1 MTTQAELDDRYG
13 RTADP
18 ARRRMLWGTVIAVAA
33 AGIGWLGWTAVSTSL
48 DAVSVDGLGYEVLD
62 EHSVRVSFQLTA
74 PPGRDVACAVQA
86 LDQEFGVVGWKIV
99 RYEGDGG
106 HAMSRTETVPT
117 VAEATTGLVETCWVT

>member
-13 RTADP
+13 RTARP
-18 ARRRMLWGTVIAVAA
+18 GRRRLLIAAGAVIAAVVV
-33 AGIGWLGWTAVSTSL
+33 GWLGWTTVANTM
-48 DAVSVDGLGYEVLD
+48 DAVSVDGLGYEVRD
-62 EHSVRVSFQLTA
+62 EHTVVVSFQLTA
-74 PPGRDVACAVQA
+74 PPGRSVACTVQA

-99 RYEGDGG
+99 EYDSDGG